1 MLAIWTYWEH
11 GLSAVFRP
19 SFFSPLS
26 CIPFSCF
33 IVGSFPHI
41 DFSLLPPCSLSSCLL
56 ICLSICLGRVWP
68 CPSLPLQEVVSRLI
82 ESRLRSLEANTCSEE
97 LLFNCTS
104 HTLVLTGLPVR
115 THEPN
120 THIHTHRVWS
130 DPKPLPCSCSLSL
143 FLQFHGRGE
152 MNEGRGNCGDEW
164 RALRRSVGPEM
175 GWGRRDGAVISSVCQ
190 VRMRCEKTVDMFWPD
205 HS

>member
-1 MLAIWTYWEH
+1 M
-11 GLSAVFRP
+11 SAAAYGMQRSIHVMIYNFSSCSPYERTGNTD
-19 SFFSPLS
+19 SLRFSILLFFPPLS
-26 CIPFSCF
+26 RIPFSCF
-33 IVGSFPHI
+33 IVGSFPHV
-41 DFSLLPPCSLSSCLL
+41 DFSLLPPCSLSSRLL

-120 THIHTHRVWS
+120 THTHTVFDLTRSHSLVLALS
-130 DPKPLPCSCSLSL
+130 HSFCSST
-143 FLQFHGRGE
+143 E
-152 MNEGRGNCGDEW
+152 EGR
-164 RALRRSVGPEM
+164 
-175 GWGRRDGAVISSVCQ
+175 
-190 VRMRCEKTVDMFWPD
+190 
-205 HS
+205 